1 MFATIQEVRDASKYK
16 ADESFEKLKDAE
28 IQGYI
33 ERADIQITA
42 RVHCDYSKTG
52 DEMIQKKLKIATI
65 KMVDYLF
72 FMDSNRKAIERK
84 MSGLQ
89 SESMDDYSY
98 SMSSQSLDKLDTN
111 TGDSELDLILESLL
125 VPISSH
131 AFFGVSG
138 PTRAK
143 KRKMSYGI
151 Q

>member
-1 MFATIQEVRDASKYK
+1 MFATIQEVRDTSKYK

-52 DEMIQKKLKIATI
+52 DEIIQKKLKIATI

-84 MSGLQ
+84 I
-89 SESMDDYSY
+89 
-98 SMSSQSLDKLDTN
+98 KL
-111 TGDSELDLILESLL
+111 
-125 VPISSH
+125 V
-131 AFFGVSG
+131 
-138 PTRAK
+138 
-143 KRKMSYGI
+143 
-151 Q
+151 

>member
-1 MFATIQEVRDASKYK
+1 MFATIQEVRDTSKYK

-98 SMSSQSLDKLDTN
+98 SMSSQSLDRLDTN
-111 TGDSELDLILESLL
+111 TGDPELDLILESLL

-138 PTRAK
+138 PSRAK
-143 KRKMSYGI
+143 RRKMSYGI
-151 Q
+151 R

>member
-1 MFATIQEVRDASKYK
+1 MFATIQEVRDTSKYK
-16 ADESFEKLKDAE
+16 ADNSFKELKDTE

-52 DEMIQKKLKIATI
+52 DDMIQKKLKIATI

-72 FMDSNRKAIERK
+72 FMDSNRKSVERK

-111 TGDSELDLILESLL
+111 TGDTELDLILESLL

-143 KRKMSYGI
+143 RRKLSYGI
-151 Q
+151 R